1 MPKSRRKFTSGF
13 KAKVA
18 VEALQERLT
27 LSELAQKYELHPNQI
42 SSWKKELLERSAE
55 VFDTK
60 RGPKASDTSQKEARL
75 FQQIDQL
82 QFELDWLKK
91 KYKDLQ

>member
-18 VEALQERLT
+18 LEALQERLT
-27 LSELAQKYELHPNQI
+27 LCELAQKYELHPNQI

-75 FQQIDQL
+75 YSTNRSVPIRAGL
-82 QFELDWLKK
+82 VEKK
-91 KYKDLQ
+91 I